1 MAELSRT
8 VDLEKLLRVV
18 RATRPLPD
26 PQAGLLFAANFEGYP
41 RTYHVGAPG
50 ETPVLVADTG
60 ERTLPHALTEA
71 GLLVRHDRGGDEKWQ
86 LSLVSAG
93 GELRRLTHDPQAIH
107 QSVTLHPD
115 RRRAGLGWNPGGRR
129 DVALGEIDLASGELT
144 EWTTP
149 GDFWVWGDWSPDGE
163 RAVVLKSFGSR
174 SEAYLLTRTG
184 ELTQVLRGTRRI
196 HEPRW
201 TEAGILLVTDS
212 GDRDFLGLAL
222 VDPERPEEV
231 ASWLFAEDH
240 DLEGFT
246 LDEAQ
251 RRAALVV
258 NEGAY
263 DALGVLD
270 LAAGSVT
277 ERVSWGSGVVTHDHS
292 GQQSYHLAWSRDGRS
307 LFASW
312 EYPNRPAE
320 IFEWPSGRRWTA
332 TSDDADYVG
341 LAEPE
346 ELTYPSF
353 DGLPV
358 HCLFY
363 RSSGVAERP
372 VVVNFHGGPE
382 GQSRG
387 EYVPAVHFLNQAGIS
402 VLRPNVRGSTGY
414 GYRFQ
419 TLDDKKL
426 RWDSVRDGCE
436 AGRYVKSAGLAT
448 RIAAM
453 GGSYGGFMTLAVS
466 VEDPELW
473 DAAVDTVGIAD
484 WHTFFKNMPPW
495 RGVLRKEEY
504 GDPDGAEAEFLA
516 EISPLRRA
524 NEIRAPLLILHG
536 RNDPRVPVTESEQIA
551 ERAAQAEIMV
561 FDDEGHGIARLANQV
576 LANRRILDFLVEKLK
591 P

>member
-1 MAELSRT
+1 MAELSRAA
-8 VDLEKLLRVV
+8 DLEKLLRVV

-26 PQAGLLFAANFEGYP
+26 PQGGLLFAANFEGYA
-41 RTYHVGAPG
+41 RTYHAGAGG
-50 ETPVLVADTG
+50 ETPELVADSG
-60 ERTLPHALTEA
+60 DRTLPHALTEL

-86 LSLVSAG
+86 LSLVEDGS
-93 GELRRLTHDPQAIH
+93 LRPLTHDAQAIH

-115 RRRAGLGWNPGGRR
+115 RRRVGLGWNPGGRR
-129 DVALGEIDLASGELT
+129 DVALGELDLASGELA
-144 EWTTP
+144 EWATP
-149 GDFWVWGDWSPDGE
+149 GDFWYWGDWSPDGE

-174 SEAYLLTRTG
+174 SEAYLLTRAG
-184 ELTQVLRGTRRI
+184 ELTRLLPGTRRI

-201 TEAGILLVTDS
+201 TQAGILLVTDA
-212 GDRDFLGLAL
+212 GDRDFRGLAL
-222 VDPERPEEV
+222 LDPERPDQV
-231 ASWLFAEDH
+231 ARWLFSEENDV
-240 DLEGFT
+240 EGFT

-258 NEGAY
+258 NRGAY
-263 DALGVLD
+263 DAIKILD
-270 LAAGSVT
+270 VAGGARDES
-277 ERVSWGSGVVTHDHS
+277 VSWRPGVVVHDHS
-292 GQQSYHLAWSRDGRS
+292 GTQSYHLGWSHDGRS

-312 EYPNRPAE
+312 EHPNRPAE
-320 IFEWPSGRRWTA
+320 IFEWPGGKRWTA
-332 TSDDADYVG
+332 VSEDADYAG

-346 ELTYPSF
+346 ELTYQSF

-363 RSSGVAERP
+363 RHESSGPAP
-372 VVVNFHGGPE
+372 AVVNFHGGPE

-419 TLDDKKL
+419 ALDDKTL
-426 RWDSVRDGCE
+426 RWNSVRDGCE
-436 AGRYVKSAGLAT
+436 AGRHLKSKGLAG
-448 RIAAM
+448 RVAAM
-453 GGSYGGFMTLAVS
+453 GGSYGGFMTLAVI
-466 VEDPELW
+466 VEDPDLW

-484 WHTFFKNMPPW
+484 WRTFFKNMPPW

-504 GDPDGAEAEFLA
+504 GDPEGGEAEFLA

-524 NEIRAPLLILHG
+524 GEIRTPLLILHG
-536 RNDPRVPVTESEQIA
+536 RNDPRVPVSESEQIA
-551 ERAAQAEIMV
+551 ERAAQAEIMI

-576 LANRRILDFLVEKLK
+576 VANRRILEFLVEKLQ